1 MEDRFEDPRHI
12 KWAKLVKQRD
22 NFTCQ
27 ICNATNTY
35 LNSHHK
41 NSYDFFESQRF
52 DVNNGITLCS
62 KHHRLF
68 HDLYGYSMNTEFQF
82 IEFKKITK
90 IIKYIVKYDR
100 SAELIELLNLR
111 RKIR

>member
-41 NSYDFFESQRF
+41 NSWDFFESQRF
-52 DVNNGITLCS
+52 DLDNGITLCQ
-62 KHHRLF
+62 HDHDLF
-68 HDLYGYSMNTEFQF
+68 HSIYGFGRNTKYQF
-82 IEFKKITK
+82 IEFIDILK
-90 IIKYIVKYDR
+90 IIKDKAN
-100 SAELIELLNLR
+100 S
-111 RKIR
+111 